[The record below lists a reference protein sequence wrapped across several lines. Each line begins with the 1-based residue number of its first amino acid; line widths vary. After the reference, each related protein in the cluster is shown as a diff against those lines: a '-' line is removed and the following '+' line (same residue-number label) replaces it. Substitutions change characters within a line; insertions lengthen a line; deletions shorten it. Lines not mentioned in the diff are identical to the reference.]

1 MSNHK
6 VSQPPNVKVTL
17 FPHQLTSIYN
27 MEQMESH
34 NDIVSDDTIKNTK
47 IGINADITGYGKTL
61 AMIGLIARNKMEW
74 DLDIPYVFETITT
87 EAKGRIKNYKIT
99 RFDKLKTTLVL
110 VSNNIIGQWCQE
122 LSKTELT
129 YIGLSSRKEIDDFE
143 ANLYDV
149 VLVIPSL
156 YNRLMH
162 MYSKFAWKRFIFDEP
177 GNLKIPPMEEIHAGF
192 YWFVTA
198 TPYAIYSRYKNRNHK
213 GGFMKDLF
221 AVTNDFDS
229 LCSDII
235 IQNNPSF
242 VQESFI
248 MPETI
253 HIHHQC
259 FQPIYNVVYNF
270 VSSTISTMISAGNI
284 EGAVLALGGTKTS
297 NIVDV
302 IKLNKHKELLNI
314 DIKINY
320 LHQINNTNPAI
331 IELQTKRQSIMNQ
344 INDINERFQNILND
358 NCNICYEE
366 LTDPILEPNCHN
378 LFCGK
383 CLFKWLQRKPS
394 CPLCRNE
401 INPKDLVYIEKKSS
415 PDNKS
420 FTQKNRTTKIQKTID
435 LIKSNIKGKFLIY
448 SEQNNTFSNLQLAL
462 LENNIDFVQMKGNVK
477 MREKNLDLFKSGSIP
492 VIFLN
497 SNTDSAGIN
506 LTESTDIIL
515 YHHMPDF
522 ITNQIIGR
530 ANRIGRTIPLYVHHL
545 NIQN

>member
-378 LFCGK
+378 LFCG
-383 CLFKWLQRKPS
+383 
-394 CPLCRNE
+394 
-401 INPKDLVYIEKKSS
+401 
-415 PDNKS
+415 
-420 FTQKNRTTKIQKTID
+420 
-435 LIKSNIKGKFLIY
+435 
-448 SEQNNTFSNLQLAL
+448 
-462 LENNIDFVQMKGNVK
+462 
-477 MREKNLDLFKSGSIP
+477 
-492 VIFLN
+492 
-497 SNTDSAGIN
+497 
-506 LTESTDIIL
+506 
-515 YHHMPDF
+515 
-522 ITNQIIGR
+522 
-530 ANRIGRTIPLYVHHL
+530 
-545 NIQN
+545 